1 MVEAVTADAARRT
14 EELHATLLIDSLPG
28 IGPATTRR
36 LIVTHGS
43 AVAALRALRRG
54 KGPSSRNPVAS
65 AVRDPLRSERVRS
78 ALDRA
83 DSLGIRALLLGE
95 PSYPRRLERL
105 ADPPSV
111 VFVAGDASLA
121 HLAGVAVV
129 GSRKATPRA
138 RSLSRSLARAIS
150 ATGTPVV
157 SGLALGVDGEAHR
170 GALEGTGSTIAVLGS
185 GPDRAYPPGHRALF
199 RQIRDRGLILSEF
212 LPGTPALRHNFP
224 RRNRILAAL
233 AHTVVVVEAGAR
245 SGALIT
251 AEHALDLGL
260 DVWVV
265 PGPIDESTC
274 EGSNALL
281 ADGAHPLVSI
291 DRFVTGALGATAP
304 QPRTQVEADDPER
317 ALVLA
322 TLDGARSADDVAS
335 RAGLDVGRTLSLL
348 AVMELEGVVEREPGL
363 RFRKA
368 R

>member
-1 MVEAVTADAARRT
+1 VEAVTTDAGRRT

-36 LIVTHGS
+36 LIEAHGS
-43 AVAALRALRRG
+43 AVAALHALRRG
-54 KGPSSRNPVAS
+54 APRPRHGIMS
-65 AVRDPLRSERVRS
+65 ALSDPLRSERVRV
-78 ALDRA
+78 ALERA
-83 DSLGIRALLLGE
+83 DSLGIRALLPGE
-95 PSYPRRLERL
+95 PTYPRSLERL

-111 VFVAGDASLA
+111 VFVAGNASLA
-121 HLAGVAVV
+121 AVSGVAVV

-138 RSLSRSLARAIS
+138 RSLSRRLARAIS

-170 GALEGTGSTIAVLGS
+170 GALEGVGSTVAVLGS
-185 GPDRAYPPGHRALF
+185 GPDRAYPPANRALF

-233 AHTVVVVEAGAR
+233 ARTVVVVEAGAR

-251 AEHALDLGL
+251 AEHALDLGA

-265 PGPIDESTC
+265 PGPIDEHTC

-281 ADGAHPLVSI
+281 SDGAYPLVSI
-291 DRFVTGALGATAP
+291 DRFVTEALGVADPGASTA
-304 QPRTQVEADDPER
+304 VEPDDPER
-317 ALVLA
+317 TLVLQ
-322 TLDGARSADDVAS
+322 TLDGPRSVDDVANRS
-335 RAGLDVGRTLSLL
+335 GLDVGRTLSLL
-348 AVMELEGVVEREPGL
+348 AQMELEGVVEREPGL

-368 R
+368 G

>member
-1 MVEAVTADAARRT
+1 VVDAVTPNTARRT
-14 EELHATLLIDSLPG
+14 EELNATLLIDDLPG
-28 IGPATTRR
+28 VGPATTRR
-36 LIVTHGS
+36 LIDTHGS

-54 KGPSSRNPVAS
+54 APPSRPAI
-65 AVRDPLRSERVRS
+65 ACALRDPLRTERVRS
-78 ALDRA
+78 ALHLA
-83 DSLGIRALLLGE
+83 DSLGIRALLFGE
-95 PSYPRRLERL
+95 PTYPRRLEHL

-111 VFVAGDASLA
+111 VFVAGNTALA
-121 HLAGVAVV
+121 RLAGVAVV
-129 GSRKATPRA
+129 GSRRATPRA
-138 RSLSRSLARAIS
+138 RSLSRGIARAIS
-150 ATGTPVV
+150 ETGTPVV

-170 GALEGTGSTIAVLGS
+170 GALEGRGSTIAVLGC
-185 GPDRAYPPGHRALF
+185 GPDRAYPPGHRTIF

-260 DVWVV
+260 DVWAV
-265 PGPIDESTC
+265 PGPIDEPTC

-281 ADGAHPLVSI
+281 ADGAHPLVSV
-291 DRFVTGALGATAP
+291 DRFVTEALGAPVPAS
-304 QPRTQVEADDPER
+304 RDGAALDDPER

-322 TLDGARSADDVAS
+322 TLEGPRSVDDVAS
-335 RAGLDVGRTLSLL
+335 RTGLGVGRALSLL
-348 AVMELEGVVEREPGL
+348 TAMELEGVVERQPGL